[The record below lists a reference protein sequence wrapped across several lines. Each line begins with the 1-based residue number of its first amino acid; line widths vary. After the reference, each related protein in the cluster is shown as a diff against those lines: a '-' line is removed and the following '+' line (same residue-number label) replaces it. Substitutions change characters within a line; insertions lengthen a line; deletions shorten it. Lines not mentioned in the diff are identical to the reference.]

1 MEIEI
6 KLTEDEIVKAVEMY
20 CRENANISS
29 SFTMTDSSIYIG
41 FFRFSSEPTKE
52 ENATDNAE

>member
-20 CRENANISS
+20 CRENANISD
-29 SFTMTDSSIYIG
+29 SFIMMDSSLYSG

>member
-1 MEIEI
+1 MKINIE
-6 KLTEDEIVKAVEMY
+6 LTVDEMIYAMEMY